1 MAQQNIDFGSFPNDP
16 GADAIRTAFEKVQ
29 QNFTDLYTTTISSGV
44 TQVITG
50 PGLGQNRQ
58 TGTITISANIPNIS
72 IQTSTNLR
80 IGVGVA
86 SGNTATISSWATPF
100 VIDLSSNIA
109 TANATIGNI
118 TVANLN
124 VTNRVTSSLVP
135 SIDVTYNLGS
145 PTRRWKDLYLSGNT
159 IDLGGSLI
167 SATGGVVSVPSLTA
181 ITAITSP
188 SVIATSVVTP
198 TITIGNLN
206 ITNNGYNIIMPAL
219 QVGNTVLN
227 PSGLTVSGNVNAG
240 NVSAGFIQGE
250 LTTSSQPGI
259 TTVGILEGLTV
270 TGDMTTGNMIITG
283 STTVDGNV
291 SVTGAFSA
299 PTITGNVII
308 PAGSSLQAP
317 GSTGQI
323 TFNDGGNS
331 AAVPGLTFDK
341 TSNLLSIS
349 GNVSGG
355 NLVSTG
361 ALSLTKDANIGG
373 NVKSANL
380 LTGRVEATSIISSG
394 GSNVVLD
401 PAGTVSAIGN
411 ISGGNISTTGTVSA
425 NVIGVTTLN
434 ASGNATITG
443 NATVGN
449 ISTTGTASVGLL
461 SSGNATVT
469 GNISAGNLSSDG
481 FASIGGTI
489 TAGNLSTGGFA
500 SVGSLLTSGTANVGL
515 LVSTGG
521 ANITGT
527 VTAGAISTGNLS
539 AANLTT
545 DGNLTAANVSV
556 GLGTIAAGNI
566 NTTGRHTTNELV
578 VSTNAN
584 IQGTHRALIGFTTG
598 THTAGNFFTSGESN
612 VGSHKAGSSITTG
625 LHTAS
630 ILQIDTNATITGNGS
645 LGNASIVGLLT
656 SLNANITGTHS
667 ATTTVTRGTHTAN
680 TLTVNTNATITGNSS
695 HGNINVLGLHTTVD
709 ANVTGLH
716 KAATSET
723 VGTHTARDLKINA
736 DAEITGNSTHGNA
749 SVIGTLTTNDAN
761 VTGTHSSTTT
771 ITRGTHTANTLSIN
785 LNASVAG
792 THTVGTAGANVVMT
806 GGNLTM
812 TGRHTTTN
820 ANVTGIHFVGDSS
833 SNVVMT
839 GGNLTMTG
847 RHTTSNANVTGTHYV
862 GNSTAYTSMSAG
874 NLNMTGTHTA
884 GYIVID
890 NDSETKGK
898 HKALNLQV
906 TNNANFD
913 ASMFVTNDA
922 NVGSMKVRGDHTV
935 NGNVISDKFSGNTAT
950 FGSTPGAAGT
960 SLTVNGVLSLQGN
973 ASIGNITA
981 INSVTGG
988 IISLTG
994 NATGTALV
1002 AAGLVRVGGKHSV
1015 TQEITVGVSV
1025 SVSQATAAGGIITLT
1040 FADQGIAPF
1049 YVGQKIVLKSFVPI
1063 GYNLEYTVLTCNTTT
1078 VTMAGTNGTITTL
1091 GTVESSGNGL
1101 VVSGNLVGGSMILA
1115 GSHNVSG
1122 KITGQN
1128 GLDVTSGVANFQ
1140 GGLKSL
1146 DGTFTGKV
1154 DINGNTS
1161 LYANGDVA
1169 GKIFTATLFTGNGS
1183 SITNLKGVNIDN
1195 SSIDATL
1202 KLTNLATAVSTLSV
1216 ASATSSGNITTVNG
1230 LPSGVYTN
1238 ITGVGTLGSLTLGG
1252 AFSSNST
1259 VTATSFSG
1267 DGASLSNVVAKSVA
1281 AANIT
1286 GQSGMWKSSL
1296 RPGATRLYRSED
1308 NSNYN
1313 LQNYW
1318 TGTHWFLRG
1327 YQGDVDATSTTTIH
1341 AEVRVGYADSAGSAG
1356 SAGSVPWTGVTG
1368 KPTSLSSFTNEPGYL
1383 TTQYTPP
1390 QAIGTGA
1397 SVQFSSLGIGTAPV
1411 SAGQI
1416 HATNNITAYYSDDRL
1431 KTKLGNIENALD
1443 KIDELSGF
1451 YYEENELAESL
1462 GYTKHRQ
1469 VGVSAQQVQTQLP
1482 DCDIVVPAP
1491 IDNKY
1496 WTVHYER
1503 LIPLL
1508 IEGIKELRAEVKE
1521 IKNTLEGKK

>member
-16 GADAIRTAFEKVQ
+16 AADAVRTAFQKIQE
-29 QNFTDLYTTTISSGV
+29 NFTDLYTTTLSSGV

-58 TGTITISANIPNIS
+58 TGIVTISANIPNIS
-72 IQTSTNLR
+72 IQTSSSLR

-86 SGNTATISSWATPF
+86 SGNPATISSWATPF
-100 VIDLSSNIA
+100 VIDLSSNVT

-145 PTRRWKDLYLSGNT
+145 PTRRWKDLYLSGTT

-167 SATGGVVSVPSLTA
+167 SATGGIISMPALTVA
-181 ITAITSP
+181 TEITTP
-188 SVIATSVVTP
+188 SVVATSVMSP
-198 TITIGNLN
+198 SITIGNLN

-227 PSGLTVSGNVNAG
+227 PDGLTVSGNVNAG

-259 TTVGILEGLTV
+259 TSIGILEGLTV
-270 TGDMTTGNMIITG
+270 TGDMTTGNMVITG

-299 PTITGNVII
+299 PTITGNIVV

-317 GSTGQI
+317 GSSGQI

-394 GSNVVLD
+394 GSNVVLN
-401 PAGTVSAIGN
+401 PSGTISAIGN
-411 ISGGNISTTGTVSA
+411 ISGGNITTNGTVSA
-425 NVIGVTTLN
+425 STLGVTTLN
-434 ASGNATITG
+434 ATGNATISGNATMGNITTSG
-443 NATVGN
+443 IASIGTLSSGSATVIGNISSGN
-449 ISTTGTASVGLL
+449 ISTEG
-461 SSGNATVT
+461 
-469 GNISAGNLSSDG
+469 I
-481 FASIGGTI
+481 ASIGGTI

-500 SVGSLLTSGTANVGL
+500 SVGSLLTSGTANVGS

-521 ANITGT
+521 ANISGT
-527 VTAGAISTGNLS
+527 VTAGAINTGNLS
-539 AANLTT
+539 AANLST

-556 GLGTIAAGNI
+556 GAGTIAAGNI

-598 THTAGNFFTSGESN
+598 VHTAGQFFTEGN
-612 VGSHKAGSSITTG
+612 ANILGTHKAGSSITTG
-625 LHTAS
+625 RHTTA
-630 ILQIDTNATITGNGS
+630 LLTVDTDATITGNS
-645 LGNASIVGLLT
+645 SIGNASIVGLLT
-656 SLNANITGTHS
+656 SLSANITGTHAAQTS
-667 ATTTVTRGTHTAN
+667 VTRGTHT
-680 TLTVNTNATITGNSS
+680 TTVLTVNTDATITGNSS
-695 HGNINVLGLHTTVD
+695 HGNINVLGLHTAVN

-716 KAATSET
+716 KAAISET
-723 VGTHTARDLKINA
+723 VGTHTAGNLRINT
-736 DAEITGNSTHGNA
+736 DAEITGNSKHGNA
-749 SVIGTLTTNDAN
+749 NVIGTLTTLDTN
-761 VTGTHSSTTT
+761 VRGTHAAETSV
-771 ITRGTHTANTLSIN
+771 TRGTHTANTLN
-785 LNASVAG
+785 VALNASVTG
-792 THTVGTAGANVVMT
+792 IHTVGTSGANVVMN

-812 TGRHTTTN
+812 TGRHTTAN
-820 ANVTGIHFVGDSS
+820 ANVTGIHYVGDST
-833 SNVVMT
+833 SNVVINS
-839 GGNLTMTG
+839 GNLTMTG
-847 RHTTSNANVTGTHYV
+847 RHTTANANVTGTHYV
-862 GNSTAYTSMSAG
+862 GDSVNNVSISNG
-874 NLNMTGTHTA
+874 NLNMTGTHSA

-890 NDSETKGK
+890 NDSEVKGK
-898 HKALNLQV
+898 HKTLNLQV

-913 ASMFVTNDA
+913 ASMFVTRDA
-922 NVGSMKVRGDHTV
+922 NIGNVKVRGDHTV
-935 NGNVISDKFSGNTAT
+935 DGNVVSDKFRGNTAT
-950 FGSTPGAAGT
+950 FGSTPGAPGT

-981 INSVTGG
+981 INSVTGN

-994 NATGTALV
+994 NASGTALV

-1063 GYNLEYTVLTCNTTT
+1063 GYNTEYTVLTCNITT

-1128 GLDVTSGVANFQ
+1128 GLDVTSGQANFQ

-1146 DGTFTGKV
+1146 DGTFQGKV
-1154 DINGNTS
+1154 DINGNAT

-1169 GKIFTATLFTGNGS
+1169 GKIFTAQLFTGSGS
-1183 SITNLKGVNIDN
+1183 GLTNLNGVNINN
-1195 SSIDATL
+1195 SSIDAGT

-1216 ASATSSGNITTVNG
+1216 ATATSSGSITTVNG
-1230 LPSGVYTN
+1230 LPPGTYTN
-1238 ITGVGTLGSLTLGG
+1238 ITGVGTLGSLSLTG
-1252 AFSSNST
+1252 AISGAT
-1259 VTATSFSG
+1259 TITASSFSG
-1267 DGASLSNVVAKSVA
+1267 SGASLTNVTAKNVPASG
-1281 AANIT
+1281 IT
-1286 GQSGMWKSSL
+1286 GQTGMWVSAS
-1296 RPGATRLYRSED
+1296 RPGPYKLYRRDED
-1308 NSNYN
+1308 NDYSVQVSYD
-1313 LQNYW
+1313 
-1318 TGTHWFLRG
+1318 GSRWFLRG
-1327 YQGDVDATSTTTIH
+1327 YNGDNFH
-1341 AEVRVGYADSAGSAG
+1341 AEARVGYADSAGSAG
-1356 SAGSVPWTGVTG
+1356 SAGSVPWTGVSG
-1368 KPTSLSSFTNEPGYL
+1368 RPTNVSSFSNDAGYI

-1390 QAIGTGA
+1390 QGIATTSNPQFNSIGIGTGA
-1397 SVQFSSLGIGTAPV
+1397 TGTT
-1411 SAGQI
+1411 GEI
-1416 HATNNITAYYSDDRL
+1416 RATNNITAYYSDDRL

-1469 VGVSAQQVQTQLP
+1469 VGVSAQQVQKQFP
-1482 DCDIVVPAP
+1482 DSGVVVPAP
-1491 IDNKY
+1491 IDENY
-1496 WTVHYER
+1496 LTVRYEK

-1521 IKNTLEGKK
+1521 IKKYIGR